1 VDPVLLI
8 FLSSGIFLG
17 WSLGA
22 NDAANV
28 FGTAVGTHMI
38 KFRNAAIIC
47 AVFVILGAVISGSG
61 AAHTLGKLGSINAIG
76 GAFMAAFSAAFT
88 VYWMTKL
95 GLPVSTSQSIVGAII
110 GWNLY
115 SGSLTDSASLIK
127 IVSTWIT
134 CPLLSCVIA
143 IILYMMTRKF
153 LHVSKIPLLRLDAY
167 TRIALIIAGAA
178 GSYALGAN
186 NIANVM
192 GVFVPVN
199 PFTNLDVMDFYTIS
213 SVQQLFLIGAI
224 AIAVGVITYSK
235 KVMLTVGEG
244 LMPLSPIAAWVVVVS
259 HSIVLFLFASQSL
272 EAFLIS
278 KGLPTIPLVPV
289 SSSQAIIG
297 AVIGIGIMRKGTEI
311 KWGVLAKISSGWITT
326 PIMSCIFCFVSLFIA
341 QNVFNQKVFTPV
353 EYTMSDEVINHLKE
367 HEITTNDITP
377 ISGKTF
383 ESATALKKAIKKN
396 TALTTKQAIDT
407 IESAEVHYM
416 FIDPAKFSELNQNN
430 WLTAKQKDAIKALKG
445 KTYRYK
451 WQLRDDLIA
460 MSKEWDFLEETEQNK
475 HLNKKL
481 RQKRDFV
488 SRTFS
493 VTKE

>member
-1 VDPVLLI
+1 MDPVLLI

-28 FGTAVGTHMI
+28 FGTAVGTNMI

-47 AVFVILGAVISGSG
+47 AVFVILGAIISGAG
-61 AAHTLGKLGSINAIG
+61 TAHTLGKLGSINAIA
-76 GAFMAAFSAAFT
+76 GAFMVTFSAAFT

-115 SGSLTDSASLIK
+115 SGSLTDSSSLIK
-127 IVSTWIT
+127 IVGTWVI
-134 CPLLSCVIA
+134 CPLLSCFISMTLY
-143 IILYMMTRKF
+143 IITKRF
-153 LHVSKIPLLRLDAY
+153 LEITKIPLLRLDAY
-167 TRIALIIAGAA
+167 TRIALIVAGAI

-186 NIANVM
+186 NVANVM

-199 PFTNLDVMDFYTIS
+199 PFANLDIMDFYTIS
-213 SVQQLFLIGAI
+213 AVQQLFLIGAI
-224 AIAVGVITYSK
+224 AIAIGVITYSK

-244 LMPLSPIAAWVVVVS
+244 IMPLSPIAAWVVVIS

-297 AVIGIGIMRKGTEI
+297 AVLGIGIMRKGTEI
-311 KWGVLAKISSGWITT
+311 KWGVLGKISSGWVTT

-353 EYTMSDEVINHLKE
+353 EYTISKEVIEHLKE
-367 HEITTNDITP
+367 HKITANEIMP

-383 ESATALKKAIKKN
+383 EDAKALKKTIEKE
-396 TALTTKQAIDT
+396 TVLTPKQTMDV
-407 IESAEVHYM
+407 IESAEVHNII
-416 FIDPAKFSELNQNN
+416 IDPVKFEELNQNN
-430 WLTAKQKDAIKALKG
+430 WLTEKQKDAVKKLKG
-445 KTYRYK
+445 KTYSHD
-451 WQLRDDLIA
+451 WQLRDDLVAI
-460 MSKEWDFLEETEQNK
+460 SKEWDFLEDTAQNK

-481 RQKRDFV
+481 RQKRDFIC
-488 SRTFS
+488 RIFS
-493 VTKE
+493 VNK

>member
-1 VDPVLLI
+1 MDPVLLI

-28 FGTAVGTHMI
+28 FGTAVGTNMI

-47 AVFVILGAVISGSG
+47 AVFVVLGAVISGAG
-61 AAHTLGKLGSINAIG
+61 AAHTLGKLGSINAIA

-127 IVSTWIT
+127 IISTWIT
-134 CPLLSCVIA
+134 CPLLSCFIA
-143 IILYMMTRKF
+143 MVLYVMTKRF
-153 LHVSKIPLLRLDAY
+153 LEISKIPLLRLDAY

-199 PFTNLDVMDFYTIS
+199 PFANLDVMNLYTIS
-213 SVQQLFLIGAI
+213 AVQQLFLIGAI

-235 KVMLTVGEG
+235 KVMQTVGEG
-244 LMPLSPIAAWVVVVS
+244 LMPLSPIAAWVVVIS
-259 HSIVLFLFASQSL
+259 HSIVLFLFASQAL
-272 EAFLIS
+272 ESFLVS

-353 EYTMSDEVINHLKE
+353 EYTVSREVIEHLKE
-367 HEITTNDITP
+367 HKITSTNIMS

-383 ESATALKKAIKKN
+383 KNATALKKSIEKE
-396 TALTTKQAIDT
+396 TALSAKQKMDV

-416 FIDPAKFSELNQNN
+416 TIDPTKFADLNQNN
-430 WLTAKQKDAIKALKG
+430 WLTETQKDAIKKLKG
-445 KTYRYK
+445 KTYRHK
-451 WQLRDDLIA
+451 WQLRDALIEQ
-460 MSKEWDFLEETEQNK
+460 SKEWDFLEDTAQNK

-481 RQKRDFV
+481 RQKRDFIC
-488 SRTFS
+488 RTFS
-493 VTKE
+493 INN